1 MTSPAF
7 QRLFLHLALLATT
20 LLAVLPTA
28 GRLLGGNGAGNW
40 VALCT
45 ATGLSLVDLDAL
57 DGAGPGSGKAPP
69 HAADDCAYC
78 PLGASQL
85 PIAALRWPGLIDAP
99 GRRPLAAQHTGPGH
113 VYPLG
118 LGSRGPPTHS

>member
-1 MTSPAF
+1 MPSPAF

-20 LLAVLPTA
+20 LLAVVPTA
-28 GRLLGGNGAGNW
+28 GRLLGGDGAGNW

-45 ATGLSLVDLDAL
+45 ATGLTLVDLDAL
-57 DGAGPGSGKAPP
+57 DAAKPGSEPGRSHSAE
-69 HAADDCAYC
+69 DCAYC

-85 PIAALRWPGLIDAP
+85 PIAALRWPGLTDAP
-99 GRRPLAAQHTGPGH
+99 GRRPLPVERTDPGH

-118 LGSRGPPTHS
+118 LGSRGPPAHS